1 MGTPPRDVATLRPGV
16 QGRTQRTAGWG
27 GLEPAEQVGQ
37 AGRAVQDGEGRTGQ
51 CRTTQRRLCRPGQY
65 GAVRDGA
72 GVTVQEETGQHCGTR
87 LPPRGGSTTVPGGRL
102 GAGLSAS
109 GGVVTVY
116 GRGLRRGGRG
126 LNAGGVAFSAKERSC
141 GGGAELGRLGPI
153 RVRLTV
159 LENMAAVAAAAGT
172 FARRMARS
180 GASLTAGLS
189 RVGVPVSP
197 SPPLPVRAGPSPR
210 TPPHD
215 SPTEGRLMPPC
226 PPTAL
231 SCPQ

>member
-1 MGTPPRDVATLRPGV
+1 MQDN
-16 QGRTQRTAGWG
+16 TA
-27 GLEPAEQVGQ
+27 QVMK
-37 AGRAVQDGEGRTGQ
+37 A
-51 CRTTQRRLCRPGQY
+51 
-65 GAVRDGA
+65 GAVRSGAGWRRCDSAGGDGA
-72 GVTVQEETGQHCGTR
+72 ALRDTSATTGRQHYSAGR
-87 LPPRGGSTTVPGGRL
+87 PAGG
-102 GAGLSAS
+102 GASAS
-109 GGVVTVY
+109 GGVVTVC

-180 GASLTAGLS
+180 GASLTDWAIPGWGS
-189 RVGVPVSP
+189 RVPLY
-197 SPPLPVRAGPSPR
+197 PLPVRAGPSPR

>member
-1 MGTPPRDVATLRPGV
+1 MQDN
-16 QGRTQRTAGWG
+16 TA
-27 GLEPAEQVGQ
+27 QVMK
-37 AGRAVQDGEGRTGQ
+37 A
-51 CRTTQRRLCRPGQY
+51 
-65 GAVRDGA
+65 GAVRSSAGWRRCDSAGGDGA
-72 GVTVQEETGQHCGTR
+72 ALRDTSATTGRQHYSAGRPT
-87 LPPRGGSTTVPGGRL
+87 GG
-102 GAGLSAS
+102 GASAS
-109 GGVVTVY
+109 GGVVTVC

-197 SPPLPVRAGPSPR
+197 CPPLPVRAGPSPR

>member
-1 MGTPPRDVATLRPGV
+1 MLDN
-16 QGRTQRTAGWG
+16 TA
-27 GLEPAEQVGQ
+27 QVMK
-37 AGRAVQDGEGRTGQ
+37 A
-51 CRTTQRRLCRPGQY
+51 
-65 GAVRDGA
+65 GAVRSSAGWRRCDSAGGDGA
-72 GVTVQEETGQHCGTR
+72 ALRDTSATTGRQHYSAGR
-87 LPPRGGSTTVPGGRL
+87 PAGG
-102 GAGLSAS
+102 GASAP
-109 GGVVTVY
+109 GGVVTVC

-197 SPPLPVRAGPSPR
+197 C
-210 TPPHD
+210 TPFRSERDRPH
-215 SPTEGRLMPPC
+215 GL
-226 PPTAL
+226 PPTTA
-231 SCPQ
+231 PRRVV